1 MYRFV
6 MVDDHYRTH
15 WRFRD
20 FFIERTDFVMEK
32 ACYSVYE
39 FLVYIKDL
47 EIAKKPLPD
56 LLVIDINMPGADG
69 ASLAHYMKIF
79 YPNIKILI
87 LTVHDTEENLFNA
100 TLCLAEGFIM
110 KPFFEDLIIDA
121 FQRIMNG
128 EEFYLD
134 PRTSLPY
141 PTIIE
146 DSLAYRE
153 VKIRN
158 VNPYNYT
165 ELERKYLI
173 FHVMGL
179 TVPRMAYLLDITED
193 EVRNLHEL
201 MVKKTGIQNVP
212 KIKEDSNLRYFSIKH
227 NLARMADYRVFL
239 AS

>member
-32 ACYSVYE
+32 ACYSAYE

-47 EIAKKPLPD
+47 ELEKKPLPD
-56 LLVIDINMPGADG
+56 LLVIDINMPIADG

-87 LTVHDTEENLFNA
+87 LTVHDHEENLFNA
-100 TLCLAEGFIM
+100 TLCLADGFLM

-134 PRTSLPY
+134 PRTTLPY

-146 DSLAYRE
+146 ESLVYRE
-153 VKIRN
+153 ERIRN
-158 VNPYNYT
+158 VNPFNYS

-179 TVPRMAYLLDITED
+179 ANQRIAYLLDLSVE
-193 EVRNLHEL
+193 EVKKLHEH
-201 MVKKTGIQNVP
+201 MVIKTGVNKLP
-212 KIKEDSNLRYFSIKH
+212 KISEDSNLRNFSISH
-227 NLARMADYRVFL
+227 NLARMADFRAFL
-239 AS
+239 TK